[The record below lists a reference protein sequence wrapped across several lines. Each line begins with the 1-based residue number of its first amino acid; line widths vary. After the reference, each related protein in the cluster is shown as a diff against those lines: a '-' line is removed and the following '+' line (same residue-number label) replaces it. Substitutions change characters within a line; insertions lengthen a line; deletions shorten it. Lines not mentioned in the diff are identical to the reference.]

1 MPGVFVSQCNLDQG
15 SVRVGKMRRY
25 NLYNIFITNLNNER
39 LPALTSRMSS
49 RVRTLPTILW
59 PLEVELQNKF
69 EYFKTGRTLET
80 QSKILVLDLKNT

>member
-15 SVRVGKMRRY
+15 SVTVGKMRRY

-69 EYFKTGRTLET
+69 ETKDYDDSSAVTNKLSCFFL
-80 QSKILVLDLKNT
+80 